1 MAAHGRLGREAGRVA
16 PQARGCAAFTP
27 LGRDC
32 ATVTPGF
39 AAMVRRAALAPLCVL
54 LALLAACTS
63 SHVLTGTPRPPIDP
77 SQVRIYYGPPPG
89 GYEEIARLQVRSGA
103 FTYGAQNK
111 SNAVI
116 RNLRREAA
124 RLGANGVLLQG
135 TGEGPDR
142 SAVSVGGGV
151 GRIGGRSA
159 SSVGVG
165 VNISP
170 TPAHASGIAV
180 WVANPPPAS
189 EPPPTP

>member
-1 MAAHGRLGREAGRVA
+1 MQRPIL
-16 PQARGCAAFTP
+16 T
-27 LGRDC
+27 
-32 ATVTPGF
+32 
-39 AAMVRRAALAPLCVL
+39 
-54 LALLAACTS
+54 ALLLGSLTLSAC
-63 SHVLTGTPRPPIDP
+63 
-77 SQVRIYYGPPPG
+77 Q
-89 GYEEIARLQVRSGA
+89 IARLQVRSGA

-189 EPPPTP
+189 KPPPTP